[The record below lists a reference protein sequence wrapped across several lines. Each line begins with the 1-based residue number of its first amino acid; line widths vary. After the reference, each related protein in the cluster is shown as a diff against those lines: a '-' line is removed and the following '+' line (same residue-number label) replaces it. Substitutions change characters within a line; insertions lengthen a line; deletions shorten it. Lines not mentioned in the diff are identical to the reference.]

1 MTAPGEA
8 APPMPPKPL
17 LNSLFKKDATA
28 PAEAPP
34 PLPQP
39 ALQTAPQPAPQ
50 PAPPQPQAPRSPLGS
65 IMQPNQAPNQL
76 NDGQSD
82 KAPPSPVSSP
92 AQNNQGA
99 FHMTNVPEWC
109 TQFSFSYLD
118 DLKREQ
124 STLAGQL
131 HDIQAKLNTVESR
144 IASVDQLKSALLAG
158 DPEVLRDACSTVLG
172 RLGWTV
178 SQSNTVDSE
187 LLLSNVTKPESLARI
202 VRSESHCNR
211 SEVAQLAE
219 SAISFWDEH
228 EVEPKGI
235 LLACTW
241 SNVAPSSRNQQ
252 DFTDAVAEFARK
264 KNLCLMT
271 TLQLLGIYRDIELGV
286 VAPDAIRQQM
296 LDTNGRLSGFNV
308 EAALVAGR
316 A

>member
-1 MTAPGEA
+1 MQPTQALNQLSDGKSEA
-8 APPMPPKPL
+8 APAQLPV
-17 LNSLFKKDATA
+17 
-28 PAEAPP
+28 PARVNE
-34 PLPQP
+34 
-39 ALQTAPQPAPQ
+39 
-50 PAPPQPQAPRSPLGS
+50 
-65 IMQPNQAPNQL
+65 
-76 NDGQSD
+76 
-82 KAPPSPVSSP
+82 
-92 AQNNQGA
+92 GA
-99 FHMTNVPEWC
+99 NLMTNVPEWC
-109 TQFSFSYLD
+109 LQFSFSYLD

-124 STLAGQL
+124 SALAGQL
-131 HDIQAKLNTVESR
+131 HDIQAKLNTVETR
-144 IASVDQLKSALLAG
+144 IASVDQLKCALLAG
-158 DPEVLRDACSTVLG
+158 DQEVLKDACSTVLG

-178 SQSNTVDSE
+178 SHSNSVDNE

-271 TLQLLGIYRDIELGV
+271 TLQLLGIYRDIELGL
-286 VAPDAIRQQM
+286 ATPDAVRQQM
-296 LDTNGRLSGFNV
+296 LETNGRLAGFAV
-308 EAALVAGR
+308 ESALVAGR